1 MHIQI
6 LMITFSFPIF
16 FKYVVSLPS
25 HLGMFK
31 IGFSLEN
38 EAKMAY
44 FRTHER
50 VIGLVYEER
59 ILMMVVIIG

>member
-1 MHIQI
+1 
-6 LMITFSFPIF
+6 
-16 FKYVVSLPS
+16 
-25 HLGMFK
+25 MFK
-31 IGFSLEN
+31 VGFSLEN

-44 FRTHER
+44 FRMHER

>member
-1 MHIQI
+1 
-6 LMITFSFPIF
+6 
-16 FKYVVSLPS
+16 
-25 HLGMFK
+25 MFK
-31 IGFSLEN
+31 VGFSLEN

>member
-1 MHIQI
+1 
-6 LMITFSFPIF
+6 
-16 FKYVVSLPS
+16 
-25 HLGMFK
+25 MFK
-31 IGFSLEN
+31 VGFSLEN

-59 ILMMVVIIG
+59 SLMMVVITG